1 MSAPVLDV
9 DARILGPAGWID
21 LEDEANGYTL
31 HDDFANSR
39 ATTQRKT
46 DTMGDWVEGTFTVRA
61 VRENVTE
68 SVAVWVDAV
77 TPYAAGHQGAGAD
90 RRAGPAGVPDGGPVR
105 GLQGDLADRP
115 TGGLH
120 RGLRQG
126 LPVRHPVP
134 GAGHRLPAADAD
146 RVQV

>member
-9 DARILGPAGWID
+9 AARILGPAGWID

-39 ATTQRKT
+39 STTQRKT

-77 TPYAAGHQGAGAD
+77 TPYQLATKVEALTDALDQLAFQMEVRFGDSQETWQIVQPAD
-90 RRAGPAGVPDGGPVR
+90 HIEAYDKAYRFATMCLVRATVS
-105 GLQGDLADRP
+105 
-115 TGGLH
+115 
-120 RGLRQG
+120 
-126 LPVRHPVP
+126 
-134 GAGHRLPAADAD
+134 RLPTLT

>member
-9 DARILGPAGWID
+9 DARILGPSGWID

-68 SVAVWVDAV
+68 SVAVWVDGT
-77 TPYAAGHQGAGAD
+77 TPYQLATKVEALTDALDQLAFQMVVRFGDSEETWQIVQPAD
-90 RRAGPAGVPDGGPVR
+90 HVEAYDKAYRFSTLCLVRATVS
-105 GLQGDLADRP
+105 
-115 TGGLH
+115 
-120 RGLRQG
+120 
-126 LPVRHPVP
+126 
-134 GAGHRLPAADAD
+134 RLPTLT